1 MRKEENSTIVLS
13 FGNDKYTG
21 RSRRAGELLAYIL
34 ISAAYAAAFTGSICA
49 LTETDAGWTMITAA
63 AAVSAVL
70 LNIIWCFSGRKRI
83 IAGCGYIAV
92 ILAVTAVKIFY
103 VRNGVAIIA
112 DGAIR
117 QAGILERRIYM
128 DIAVTCTDSQNG
140 MCIAWAV
147 MMITAAAAFM
157 TVFIVRDGNRIAA
170 GLLFILTAAANIICG
185 STESALW
192 LTVAGACTLA
202 VFAAGTTAGGQLT
215 AARSRNTV
223 LLYAVLFIA
232 VMSVAGTLVF
242 RQTGYMDK
250 YSRTDTAAG
259 AALSVSERIYKARYG
274 DDTLRSMP
282 NGDFSDLGN
291 LQFSGQ
297 PMLEI
302 ESDKFGS
309 LYLRGF
315 TGCDYNGSGWDE
327 TDGRTL
333 YSNADDFYW
342 LHDAGLFG
350 QNQLSY
356 AARNIDKKVSEDT
369 LTMKIKNVGADRRY
383 YYTPYE
389 LTSLVTEG
397 KDSKSVSVMDDSV
410 LDDGSFT
417 AYGYSGEHS
426 YTVTSLKNQVKRY
439 PTLVMMLSKQLDKG
453 QLTSYEAQ
461 ESRYNSWIYDT
472 YTGIPEDTRRLLENH
487 TGKKLDRP
495 AGEKHAA
502 YKQVKEKILN
512 CLNKELEYDTDVAER
527 GEDTDFL
534 QDLFEISRSGY
545 SVHYATAATLMFRYY
560 GIPARYVEGYLITPD
575 AARKADKTGKLTIT
589 DNDAHAWVEYY
600 QDGIGWI
607 PFEVTPPYM
616 DVMEQP
622 QQLSSSGGSG
632 SSGSRGSAGQS
643 LEMEKDNYEPKE
655 PEKKKDDSG
664 IPLMKIVIPAA
675 GILILLLAAL
685 LVWHLIRRRCRLKS
699 LNASFS
705 DEDLRRAVTELF
717 AYVMGLQEAAGIEIR
732 NCSLYDYRDDV
743 AALAGKDAGE
753 RYRKTVNI
761 YQKAV
766 YSQLDISPEDRNYV
780 AGYKDEMLSLLKKQ
794 SSLLKRLK
802 LRWIKGL
809 Y

>member
-1 MRKEENSTIVLS
+1 MRKEENNTIVLS
-13 FGNDKYTG
+13 FGNDGYTG
-21 RSRRAGELLAYIL
+21 RSRRAWELLAYIL

-49 LTETDAGWTMITAA
+49 LTETDAGWIMITAA
-63 AAVSAVL
+63 AVVSAAL
-70 LNIIWCFSGRKRI
+70 LNIIGCFSGRKRI

-92 ILAVTAVKIFY
+92 ILAVAAVKIFY
-103 VRNGVAIIA
+103 VRNGAAIIA

-117 QAGILERRIYM
+117 QAGILEHRIYM
-128 DIAVTCTDSQNG
+128 DIAVTCTDSRNG

-147 MMITAAAAFM
+147 VLITAAAALM

-185 STESALW
+185 SAESALW

-202 VFAAGTTAGGQLT
+202 IFASGSAGGQSAGIRT
-215 AARSRNTV
+215 RNTV

-232 VMSVAGTLVF
+232 VMSVAGTLAF
-242 RQTGYMDK
+242 RQTGYMDD
-250 YSRTDTAAG
+250 YSRTDHAAG
-259 AALSVSERIYKARYG
+259 AAESVSERIYKSRYG
-274 DDTLRSMP
+274 DDTMRSMP
-282 NGDFSDLGN
+282 EGDFSDLGN
-291 LQFSGQ
+291 LEFTGQ

-302 ESDKFGS
+302 EAKDYES

-327 TDGRTL
+327 TDGSKL

-389 LTSLVTEG
+389 LTSFVTEG
-397 KDSKSVSVMDDSV
+397 NDSKSVSVMDDSV

-417 AYGYSGEHS
+417 ASGYSGEHS
-426 YTVTSLKNQVKRY
+426 YTITSLKNQVKRY
-439 PTLVMMLSKQLDKG
+439 PTLVQMLSKQLDKG
-453 QLTSYEAQ
+453 QLASYEAL
-461 ESRYNSWIYDT
+461 ESRYNSWVYDT
-472 YTGIPEDTRRLLENH
+472 YTGIPEDTRKLLENH

-495 AGEKHAA
+495 AGEKHAG
-502 YKQVKEKILN
+502 YREVKEKILN

-575 AARKADKTGKLTIT
+575 AAKKADESGKLTIT

-632 SSGSRGSAGQS
+632 SSGSRGSTGQS

-685 LVWHLIRRRCRLKS
+685 IIWHLTRRRRRLKK
-699 LNASFS
+699 LEESFR
-705 DEDLRRAVTELF
+705 DEDLRKAVTELF
-717 AYVMGLQEAAGIEIR
+717 AYVMEIQEAAGIETR

-743 AALAGKDAGE
+743 AALAGKDAGD

-766 YSQLDISPEDRNYV
+766 YSQLDISPEDRSYV

-794 SSLLKRLK
+794 SSLPRRLK

>member
-13 FGNDKYTG
+13 FGNDRYTS

-49 LTETDAGWTMITAA
+49 LTETDAGWVMITAA
-63 AAVSAVL
+63 AALSAAV
-70 LNIIWCFSGRKRI
+70 LNIIWCFSGSKRI
-83 IAGCGYIAV
+83 VAGCGYIAL
-92 ILAVTAVKIFY
+92 ILAVAAAKIFY
-103 VRNGVAIIA
+103 VRNGAALIA
-112 DGAIR
+112 NGAIH
-117 QAGILERRIYM
+117 QAGILKRHIYM
-128 DIAVTCTDSQNG
+128 DIAVTCADSQTG
-140 MCIAWAV
+140 MCISWAAV
-147 MMITAAAAFM
+147 LITAAAALM

-170 GLLFILTAAANIICG
+170 GLLFMLTAAANIICG

-192 LTVAGACTLA
+192 LTVAGSCTLA
-202 VFAAGTTAGGQLT
+202 VFAAGFADGQ
-215 AARSRNTV
+215 AAEVRGRNTV

-232 VMSVAGTLVF
+232 AMSVAGTLVF
-242 RQTGYMDK
+242 RQTGYMDD
-250 YSRTDTAAG
+250 YGRTELAAG
-259 AALSVSERIYKARYG
+259 AAESVSDRIYKARYG

-282 NGDFSDLGN
+282 EGDFSELGN
-291 LQFSGQ
+291 LEFTGQ
-297 PMLEI
+297 TMLEI
-302 ESDKFGS
+302 ESDKYVS

-315 TGCDYNGSGWDE
+315 TGCDYNGSGWNE

-369 LTMKIKNVGADRRY
+369 LTMKIKNVGADRCY

-397 KDSKSVSVMDDSV
+397 KGNKSVSVMDDSV

-417 AYGYSGEHS
+417 ASGYSGEHS

-439 PTLVMMLSKQLDKG
+439 PSLVMMLSKQLDKG
-453 QLTSYEAQ
+453 QLAAYEAQ
-461 ESRYNSWIYDT
+461 ESRYNSWVYDT
-472 YTGIPEDTRRLLENH
+472 YTGIPEDTRKLLENH
-487 TGKKLDRP
+487 LGKKPDSP

-502 YKQVKEKILN
+502 YRQVKEKILN

-575 AARKADKTGKLTIT
+575 AAKKADKSGKLTIT

-632 SSGSRGSAGQS
+632 SSGSSGSAGQS

-664 IPLMKIVIPAA
+664 IPLKQILIPAA

-685 LVWHLIRRRCRLKS
+685 MIWHLARRHRRLKN
-699 LNASFS
+699 LEASFR
-705 DEDLRRAVTELF
+705 DEDLRKAVTELF
-717 AYVMGLQEAAGIEIR
+717 AYVMEIQKALGTEIR

-766 YSQLDISPEDRNYV
+766 YSQLDISPDDREY
-780 AGYKDEMLSLLKKQ
+780 AEGYKDEMLSLLKKQ